1 VAAGQVWVVL
11 TSRRG
16 AASHTF
22 VHAIANHSTRQPERT
37 DMTQYDLAHRLVE
50 ARRQHRLTD
59 APPPDS
65 LPPDAATAYAIQQA
79 VLAGLGESTG
89 AWKIGAKAPGAAA
102 SGAPIPASL
111 VLASATRVARAGF
124 FRVLLELE
132 IAFRFAEAIEPRR
145 EAYARDEV
153 LARVG
158 VVLPTLEIVDSRF
171 SEWPNVAPLAQ
182 LADAQNNGA
191 LVTGH
196 PVPYAGFA
204 RGFDFVSPELEF
216 TFDGKSLMRQAP
228 GNPVAGNPV
237 AGIPVAGIPLAGN
250 PVGDPRELLVWFV
263 NHCAAMG
270 ITIEPEWTITTG
282 SYVGAHRIDHPGIVH
297 GRFDGLGDVEIEL
310 T

>member
-1 VAAGQVWVVL
+1 M
-11 TSRRG
+11 
-16 AASHTF
+16 
-22 VHAIANHSTRQPERT
+22 RQPERT
-37 DMTQYDLAHRLVE
+37 DMTPHDLAQRLVD
-50 ARRQHRLTD
+50 ARRQHRLID

-79 VLAGLGESTG
+79 VIAGLGQRTG
-89 AWKIGAKAPGAAA
+89 AWKIGAKAPGGAA

-111 VLASATRVARAGF
+111 VFQSPTRIAHGGF

-132 IAFRFAEAIEPRR
+132 IAFRFSEAIEPRG

-158 VVLPTLEIVDSRF
+158 VVLPAVEIVDSRF
-171 SEWPNVAPLAQ
+171 GEWPNIAPLAQ

-196 PVPYAGFA
+196 PVAYSGFA
-204 RGFDFVSPELEF
+204 RTFDFVSPELEL
-216 TFDGKSLMRQAP
+216 TFDGASLVPEAP
-228 GNPVAGNPV
+228 
-237 AGIPVAGIPLAGN
+237 GN

-282 SYVGAHRIDHPGIVH
+282 SYVGAHRIGQAGMVH
-297 GRFDGLGDVEIEL
+297 GHIDGLGEVEIEL

>member
-1 VAAGQVWVVL
+1 
-11 TSRRG
+11 
-16 AASHTF
+16 
-22 VHAIANHSTRQPERT
+22 
-37 DMTQYDLAHRLVE
+37 MTQYDLAHRLVE
-50 ARRQHRLTD
+50 ARRHHRLID

-79 VLAGLGESTG
+79 VITGLGESTG
-89 AWKIGAKAPGAAA
+89 AWKIGAKAPGGAA

-111 VLASATRVARAGF
+111 VTQTPARFARAGF

-132 IAFRFAEAIEPRR
+132 IAFRFSETIEPRG

-158 VVLPTLEIVDSRF
+158 VVLPTIELVDSRF

-196 PVPYAGFA
+196 PVAYAGFA
-204 RGFDFVSPELEF
+204 RAFDFVSPALEL
-216 TFDGKSLMRQAP
+216 TFDGVSLVPEAS
-228 GNPVAGNPV
+228 
-237 AGIPVAGIPLAGN
+237 GN

-270 ITIEPEWTITTG
+270 IAIEPDWTITTG
-282 SYVGAHRIDHPGIVH
+282 SYVGAHKVEHAGIVH
-297 GRFDGLGDVEIEL
+297 GHFDGLGEVEIEL